1 MISSNNIDDGNATT
15 MYYYYSHVPKGV
27 ANAAVTMFNR
37 VAMLTEKIQTSLV
50 INLVTSPCLHPT

>member
-1 MISSNNIDDGNATT
+1 MISSNNIVDGNATT
-15 MYYYYSHVPKGV
+15 MYCYYSHAPKGV

-50 INLVTSPCLHPT
+50 INLVTSSCLHPA